1 EEQDPIFHPD
11 GIEAFNPTT
20 AGMRWTRRVPQFVAE
35 TGRAP
40 IGSSDAHRA
49 ADVGQA
55 FTTFEGTT
63 PEELRTAIESRETGW
78 EGTFYPWRS
87 QVTMFRA
94 QLRKNARAVRD
105 DLGGKVRR
113 DGSGRDL
120 GYPGGRRRPAHF
132 DAEGEP

>member
-1 EEQDPIFHPD
+1 
-11 GIEAFNPTT
+11 
-20 AGMRWTRRVPQFVAE
+20 VAE
-35 TGRAP
+35 TGRAA

-55 FTTFEGTT
+55 FTTFEGAT
-63 PEELRTAIESRETGW
+63 PEELRAAIEARQTGW

-87 QVTMFRA
+87 QISMFRQ

-113 DGSGRDL
+113 DGTGRDL